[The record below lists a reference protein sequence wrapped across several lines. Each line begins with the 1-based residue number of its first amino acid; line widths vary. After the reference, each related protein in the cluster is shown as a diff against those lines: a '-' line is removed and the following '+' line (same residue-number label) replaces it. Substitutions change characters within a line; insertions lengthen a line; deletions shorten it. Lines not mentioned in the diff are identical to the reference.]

1 MTVTVAL
8 DPEDV
13 FAGGVFEGDFS
24 AHNSRGRKWSSNN
37 DLAVYEGSEHEVIQ
51 ERGLVLIGRLAV
63 AVPIREI
70 GEAWVLVGVVV

>member
-13 FAGGVFEGDFS
+13 FAGGVFESDFS
-24 AHNSRGRKWSSNN
+24 AHSSRGRERSSNN
-37 DLAVYEGSEHEVIQ
+37 DLAVCWGSEHEVIR
-51 ERGLVLIGRLAV
+51 ERGLVLSRHLAV